1 MGTGMGLNIFLL
13 IVMTIAAV
21 WAVIGRSL
29 LKAMINLAIT
39 SVIITILMFR
49 LDSPLAAVFELS
61 VCAGLITVVFIS
73 TISLTKPMTHLEIV
87 EQSRERWKRYWPLP
101 VIVVLVGLGL
111 TFMNIPKDFPIF
123 QGRSTMDVR
132 AVLWNLRQ
140 LDLFGQIIII
150 IAGALGIV
158 VLFEEK
164 KSDEW

>member
-1 MGTGMGLNIFLL
+1 MQLNIVLL
-13 IVMTIAAV
+13 ILMTITAL
-21 WAVIGRSL
+21 WAVMGSSL
-29 LKAMINLAIT
+29 LKATIGLAVT

-73 TISLTKPMTHLEIV
+73 TISLTKPLTHQEVI
-87 EQSRERWKRYWPLP
+87 ERARERWKRFWPLP
-101 VIVVLVGLGL
+101 LIITVVGIGLAFL
-111 TFMNIPKDFPIF
+111 NMPKDLPIF
-123 QGRSTMDVR
+123 HATSTLDVR
-132 AVLWNLRQ
+132 SVLWNLRQ

>member
-1 MGTGMGLNIFLL
+1 MNLNIFLL
-13 IVMTIAAV
+13 IAMTVAAV

-29 LKAMINLAIT
+29 LKAMISLAIT

-73 TISLTKPMTHLEIV
+73 TISLTKPMSHNEII

-101 VIVVLVGLGL
+101 IIIVLVGLGL
-111 TFMNIPKDFPIF
+111 AFMNIPKDFPIF
-123 QGRSTMDVR
+123 QGTSKMDVR
-132 AVLWNLRQ
+132 TVLWNMRQ

-164 KSDEW
+164 RSDEW

>member
-1 MGTGMGLNIFLL
+1 MALNVVLL
-13 IVMTIAAV
+13 ILMIATAF
-21 WAVIGRSL
+21 WAVVGKSL
-29 LKAMINLAIT
+29 LKATIGLALT
-39 SVIITILMFR
+39 SVVITILMFR

-73 TISLTKPMTHLEIV
+73 TISLTKPLNREEIAQRAHQR
-87 EQSRERWKRYWPLP
+87 QSRYWQLPLI
-101 VIVVLVGLGL
+101 IVGVALGL
-111 TFMNIPKDFPIF
+111 AFMHIPKDLPLF
-123 QGRSTMDVR
+123 RATSTLDVR

-164 KSDEW
+164 KRDEW